1 MHQPSDDKVQLA
13 NVKSVLKRLQQQAGS
28 NDASVLHPQS
38 GPLAEPG
45 GASTAA
51 ALVSR
56 ANPSLHFDRTSK
68 AAVSQ
73 PRPITPT
80 VAASNKLASR
90 RLMGQLGVIQLA
102 TVAGLA
108 GCVIGGWWL
117 VKPSSEFAGGNA
129 PITPLVELARSSTTT
144 NTRPAIDQ
152 AAVASG
158 AALPQTVPAQ
168 NLVPAGSAT
177 LGSRVIAPRSTRA
190 TSSLRRTQL
199 PAVAKRG
206 EPTNWKKKLI
216 ASGKT
221 RPATT
226 YATVNL
232 TGKTVRHAA
241 IAPAPAIAPSPALA
255 PAPISTRR

>member
-1 MHQPSDDKVQLA
+1 MHHPTDDKVQLA

-28 NDASVLHPQS
+28 NDASVLHRQS
-38 GPLAEPG
+38 GSLAEPS
-45 GASTAA
+45 GAPTAA

-56 ANPSLHFDRTSK
+56 ANPSIYFDRATK
-68 AAVSQ
+68 AAISQ

-80 VAASNKLASR
+80 VAASDKLASR

-117 VKPSSEFAGGNA
+117 MKPSSEFAGSNA
-129 PITPLVELARSSTTT
+129 PITPLAELTRSSTTT
-144 NTRPAIDQ
+144 STRPAIDQ
-152 AAVASG
+152 AAVAGG
-158 AALPQTVPAQ
+158 AALPQSVPAQ
-168 NLVPAGSAT
+168 KPVPAGSAT
-177 LGSRVIAPRSTRA
+177 LGSQVIAPRPTRA
-190 TSSLRRTQL
+190 TSSPRRTQL
-199 PAVAKRG
+199 PAVAKRS
-206 EPTNWKKKLI
+206 EPANWKKKLI

-221 RPATT
+221 QPATT
-226 YATVNL
+226 YETVNL